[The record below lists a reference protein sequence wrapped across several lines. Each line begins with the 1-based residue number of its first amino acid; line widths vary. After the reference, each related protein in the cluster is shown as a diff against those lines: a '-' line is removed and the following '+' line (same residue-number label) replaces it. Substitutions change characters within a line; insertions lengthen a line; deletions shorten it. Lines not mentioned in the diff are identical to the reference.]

1 MKRGLTLRFERIQD
15 LRYGENAHQ
24 KAAFYRDPDF
34 KGACVANATQLHGK
48 VLSFNNIVD
57 LDAALEFVKEFER
70 PVVVIIKH
78 TNPCGAACS
87 DNISHA
93 YKKAHASDT
102 ISAFGSIVALN
113 RECDLETAKEIT
125 STFVE
130 AIIAPSY
137 SEDALKTLKQKKN
150 LRVLE
155 VGDLIKTLIKT
166 TEMDMK
172 KVVGGLLV
180 QERDMIEVSN
190 LTTVTEQKPSD
201 EEMKTLLFGW
211 KVVKHVKSNA
221 IVLAS
226 DEQTVGVGA
235 GQMSR
240 VDAVEI
246 AIKKAGER
254 AQGSCMASDA
264 FFPFRDAIDVA
275 ASAGIT
281 AIIQPGGSIRDEEVI
296 RAANE
301 HNIAMVF
308 TGIRHFKH

>member
-1 MKRGLTLRFERIQD
+1 MKRSLTLRFEKIQD

-24 KAAFYRDPDF
+24 KAVFYRDPDF
-34 KGACVANATQLHGK
+34 KGACVANAIQLHGK
-48 VLSFNNIVD
+48 MLSFNNIVD

-70 PVVVIIKH
+70 PAVAIIKH
-78 TNPCGAACS
+78 TNPCGTACS
-87 DNISHA
+87 DNITHA
-93 YKKAHASDT
+93 YKKAHASDPL
-102 ISAFGSIVALN
+102 SAFGGIIALN

-137 SEDALKTLKQKKN
+137 SDDALKTLKQKEN
-150 LRVLE
+150 LRVLGG
-155 VGDLIKTLIKT
+155 GDLTKT
-166 TEMDMK
+166 TEKDMK

-180 QERDMIEVSN
+180 QDRDMLDVSN
-190 LTTVTEQKPSD
+190 LTIVTEQKPSE

-254 AQGSCMASDA
+254 AQRSCMASDA
-264 FFPFRDAIDVA
+264 FFPFRDGIDVA
-275 ASAGIT
+275 AKAGIT

-296 RAANE
+296 HAANE

-308 TGIRHFKH
+308 TGMRHFKH